1 MCSIMRYN
9 RTNVN
14 RKEEK
19 KMSTW
24 DLSVFYPNLE
34 AWEEDLKKLSPM
46 IDQLASF
53 KGKLSDLS
61 SFRAFYVAEEETTK
75 LIYRLY
81 GYIHLAS
88 DLNLKD
94 TVKSAKNQQLMLMF
108 SDLGQK
114 TSFVSPELIQMGEE
128 KVMSYVNSDDF
139 LRTHKFEMEKL
150 FLQQKHVLSTD
161 QETILAN
168 FGATRNVPSQMYQ
181 ALAIIDRQDEK
192 ITLSD
197 NKEVT
202 VTQSN
207 YRAMLAETKEAED
220 RKLIFE
226 AAFKRYKE
234 NRAAFANTY
243 NLVLQ
248 QLAANYKSRN
258 YESALDAALF
268 RNNIPTSVYHNLK
281 DVAYE
286 NTKHIKRYIALRKKH
301 LKLETY
307 HTYDRFMKLAKDD
320 TKYSFETARK
330 LFFEAIQ
337 GMEPEFIEHQKD
349 ALREGFVDAYPADGK
364 RTGAY
369 SSGLY
374 GFHPFILLNHDE
386 TLDAVF
392 TLAHEAGHSAHT
404 LFSNESQ
411 PMALADYTI
420 FVAEIA
426 STFNEHVLLDY
437 LIKKSTTKEQKIDL
451 LETALDGI
459 MATFFRQ
466 TLFATYEY
474 EANKLVEQGIPITYQ
489 SLSKIMI
496 DLYKHYYDIDITQE
510 DGKEYVWAY
519 IPHLFYTPFYVYQ
532 YATSYS
538 ASLKIYDNVKKGVPH
553 AMENYLG
560 LLKSGGSDYP
570 VNQAAKAGAD
580 LTNKETFMAVIE
592 RFKSLIDQL
601 EKVLEE

>member
-1 MCSIMRYN
+1 
-9 RTNVN
+9 
-14 RKEEK
+14 
-19 KMSTW
+19 MSTW
-24 DLSVFYPNLE
+24 DLSPFYPNLE
-34 AWEEDLKKLSPM
+34 AWEEDVKKIPAHIEKLG
-46 IDQLASF
+46 SF
-53 KGKLSDLS
+53 KGQLSNFDA
-61 SFRAFYVAEEETTK
+61 FHAFYVAEEEATT
-75 LIYRLY
+75 LMYRLY
-81 GYIHLAS
+81 GYIHLSS

-94 TVKSAKNQQLMLMF
+94 TVKSAKNQQLMLLF
-108 SDLGQK
+108 SELGQK
-114 TSFVSPELIQMGEE
+114 TSFVSPELIAMGESM
-128 KVMSYVNSDDF
+128 VMDYVSRNAF
-139 LRTHKFEMEKL
+139 LRTHQFEMEKL
-150 FLQQKHVLSTD
+150 FMQQKHVLSTD

-168 FGATRNVPSQMYQ
+168 FGASRNVPSSLYQ

-192 ITLSD
+192 ITLSTG
-197 NKEVT
+197 KEIT

-207 YRAMLAETKEAED
+207 YRALLGDTPDADD
-220 RKLIFE
+220 RRKIFE
-226 AAFKRYKE
+226 AAFKRYKD
-234 NRAAFANTY
+234 NRAAFASAY

-248 QLAANYKSRN
+248 QMAANYKSRH

-286 NTKHIKRYIALRKKH
+286 NTEPIKRYIALRKKY

-320 TKYSFETARK
+320 SKYPFDDARK
-330 LFFEAIQ
+330 LFFEAIEH
-337 GMEPEFIEHQKD
+337 MDPVFVSHQKE
-349 ALREGFVDAYPADGK
+349 ALKDGFVDAYPQDGK

-374 GFHPFILLNHDE
+374 GFHPYILLNHDE

-404 LFSNESQ
+404 LFSNEHQ
-411 PMALADYTI
+411 PMAMADYTI

-426 STFNEHVLLDY
+426 STFNEHVLLDH
-437 LIKKSTTKEQKIDL
+437 LIKKATTKEQKIDL
-451 LETALDGI
+451 LESALDGI
-459 MATFFRQ
+459 MATFYRQ

-474 EANKLVEQGIPITYQ
+474 EANQLVEKGIPITYQ

-496 DLYKHYYDIDITQE
+496 DLYQHYYDLDITKE
-510 DGKEYVWAY
+510 NGKEYVWAY

-553 AMENYLG
+553 AMDNYLG

-580 LTNKETFMAVIE
+580 LTDKKTFMAVIE
-592 RFKSLIDQL
+592 RFKDLIDQL

>member
-1 MCSIMRYN
+1 
-9 RTNVN
+9 
-14 RKEEK
+14 
-19 KMSTW
+19 MSTW
-24 DLSVFYPNLE
+24 DLSPFYPNLE
-34 AWEEDLKKLSPM
+34 AWENDLKKMPAHIEKLGSY
-46 IDQLASF
+46 
-53 KGKLSDLS
+53 KGKLSVFE
-61 SFRAFYVAEEETTK
+61 SFRQFYIDEEEATK
-75 LIYRLY
+75 LMYRLY

-108 SDLGQK
+108 SELGQK
-114 TSFVSPELIQMGEE
+114 TSFVSPELISMGEQT
-128 KVMSYVNSDDF
+128 VMDYVTRDDY
-139 LRTHKFEMEKL
+139 LKTHKFEMEKL
-150 FLQQKHVLSTD
+150 FLLQKHVLSTD
-161 QETILAN
+161 QEKILAN
-168 FGATRNVPSQMYQ
+168 FGPTRNVPSSLYQ

-192 ITLSD
+192 ITLSHG
-197 NKEVT
+197 KEIT

-207 YRAMLAETKEAED
+207 YRSLLAETADADD
-220 RKLIFE
+220 RRKIFE
-226 AAFKRYKE
+226 AAFKRYKD
-234 NRAAFANTY
+234 NRAAFASAY
-243 NLVLQ
+243 NMVLQ

-268 RNNIPTSVYHNLK
+268 GNNIPTSVYLNLK

-286 NTKHIKRYIALRKKH
+286 NTAPIKRYIALRKKH
-301 LKLETY
+301 LKLEKY

-320 TKYSFETARK
+320 TKYPFDQARN
-330 LFFEAIQ
+330 LFFEAIEK
-337 GMEPEFIEHQKD
+337 MDPYYVSHQKE
-349 ALREGFVDAYPADGK
+349 ALKDGFVDVYPQDGK

-374 GFHPFILLNHDE
+374 GFHPYILLNHDE

-404 LFSNESQ
+404 LFSNENQ
-411 PMALADYTI
+411 PMAMADYTI

-437 LIKKSTTKEQKIDL
+437 LIQKATTKEQKIDL
-451 LETALDGI
+451 LESALDGI
-459 MATFFRQ
+459 MATFYRQ

-474 EANKLVEQGIPITYQ
+474 EANKLVEQGVPITYQ

-496 DLYKHYYDIDITQE
+496 DLYKHYYDLDITE
-510 DGKEYVWAY
+510 ENGKEYVWAY

-580 LTNKETFMAVIE
+580 LTDKQTFMAVIE
-592 RFKSLIDQL
+592 RFKDLIDQL